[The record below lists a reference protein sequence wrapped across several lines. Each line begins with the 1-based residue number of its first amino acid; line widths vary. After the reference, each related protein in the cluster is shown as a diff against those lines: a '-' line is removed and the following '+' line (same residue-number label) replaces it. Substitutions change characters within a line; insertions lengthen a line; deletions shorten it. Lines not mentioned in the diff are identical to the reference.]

1 MPLEGGD
8 FTAMEQETGAYSH
21 ETSLASLAA
30 RVRWQLTACAGV
42 TSAGGAALRVPHGS
56 KMLQFL
62 IGVLA
67 VFLIVASALAADT
80 YVLGH
85 VRQDGTSIHPE
96 VRSTPDGDPTNN
108 RWSMQGAS
116 LLDTVSGGEANK
128 AVAAVRL
135 SCATSI
141 QPRVPPLQC
150 ETLLRHSR

>member
-8 FTAMEQETGAYSH
+8 FTAMEQEPGAYSH

-30 RVRWQLTACAGV
+30 RVRWQLTACAG
-42 TSAGGAALRVPHGS
+42 
-56 KMLQFL
+56 
-62 IGVLA
+62 
-67 VFLIVASALAADT
+67 VASALAADT

-150 ETLLRHSR
+150 ETLLRH

>member
-1 MPLEGGD
+1 
-8 FTAMEQETGAYSH
+8 MEQEAGAYSH
-21 ETSLASLAA
+21 ETSLASLTAPA
-30 RVRWQLTACAGV
+30 HWQLTPCADV
-42 TSAGGAALRVPHGS
+42 TSAGGAALRAPHAS

-62 IGVLA
+62 IGALA

-85 VRQDGTSIHPE
+85 VHQDGTSIHA
-96 VRSTPDGDPTNN
+96 TPDGDPTNN

-116 LLDTVSGGEANK
+116 PLHTVSGGEANQ

-135 SCATSI
+135 SCATSM
-141 QPRVPPLQC
+141 QSRVPPLQC